1 MRKVLQHVVIFKLKD
16 TFTDELTSSAIT
28 QLAAVVKAN
37 EGIIAASFG
46 KNETSLYDTYRQ
58 HAGGFTHTLIVT
70 FVDERALKI
79 YDTECEHLKLG
90 GIIIPHMEEA
100 VATDT
105 WIDTYPH

>member
-70 FVDERALKI
+70 FVDERALEC
-79 YDTECEHLKLG
+79 YDTELRTLKTRRNHHPSHG
-90 GIIIPHMEEA
+90 GGRCH
-100 VATDT
+100 
-105 WIDTYPH
+105 